1 MKTLGSF
8 RSTSPAGEGEAVAA
22 AAKGPKFDAA
32 QPPIATSAVNEGKM
46 SRNASPETPV
56 MSGAVPGD
64 NGENSAAGICE
75 YCIEFHQFLIARE
88 LKIRICISNQQTKM
102 KNLPPLF
109 VVEQRLDRA
118 SSGDTSPPLKKDQFN
133 VMYSYLGV
141 WVQR

>member
-1 MKTLGSF
+1 MKTLGSS
-8 RSTSPAGEGEAVAA
+8 RSTSPAGEGEAAAA

-88 LKIRICISNQQTKM
+88 LKIRIGISNQQTKM
-102 KNLPPLF
+102 TNLPLF